1 MLKAMVDSYA
11 ALDPPYTISKTTIAD
26 KAVTKAVASDGADD
40 SLDIYWYVNDGN
52 IYDVETDRRGAG
64 RRRDRGPPAG
74 DGCPAAAAVDGGT
87 LGRRRRPRRA
97 DAAPETT
104 DSRAAEASRES
115 GRAIGPPLLGQCC
128 RLRCRSASRRLVSA
142 PPVDPRCPAVRS
154 R

>member
-11 ALDPPYTISKTTIAD
+11 SHDPPYTVSKTTVAD
-26 KAVTKAVASDGADD
+26 KAVTKAVATDGADD

-52 IYDVETDRRGAG
+52 IYDIETTDDDAR
-64 RRRDRGPPAG
+64 RRRDRGPPAR
-74 DGCPAAAAVDGGT
+74 DRRPAAA
-87 LGRRRRPRRA
+87 RRRPRRLRARRPPPPA
-97 DAAPETT
+97 DTRPETT

-115 GRAIGPPLLGQCC
+115 RRAIGPPHFGQLC